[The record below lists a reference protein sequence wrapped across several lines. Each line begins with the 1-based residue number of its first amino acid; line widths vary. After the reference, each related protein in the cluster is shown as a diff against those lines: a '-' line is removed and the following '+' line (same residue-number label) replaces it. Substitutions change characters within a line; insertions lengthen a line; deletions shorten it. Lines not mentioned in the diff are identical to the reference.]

1 LKLIKTNYT
10 YIILYIMPLFKIRN
24 PFKNITKYLFSP
36 KMETQEQIT
45 KPEFKESNKITQINK
60 PEQTKDIEIQKIR
73 IIKWEDTTA
82 FTMPITGGQV
92 IKVYDGD
99 SITIAAHLHI
109 ENSPLFRFS
118 VRLNGIDTPEIKGK
132 NDDEKAAAKD
142 ARDALSKLILHKEI
156 ILKNVG
162 TEKYGRILADVYL
175 DDLCINDWLIKEHY
189 AVKYDGGTKIPP
201 ASWLKYRL
209 TGDII

>member
-1 LKLIKTNYT
+1 
-10 YIILYIMPLFKIRN
+10 MSLFKI
-24 PFKNITKYLFSP
+24 NITKYLFCL
-36 KMETQEQIT
+36 KKETETEEQVKEKVKEKELETQKT
-45 KPEFKESNKITQINK
+45 
-60 PEQTKDIEIQKIR
+60 R

-99 SITIAAHLHI
+99 SITIAAHLPI
-109 ENSPLFRFS
+109 EKSPLFRFS

-132 NDDEKAAAKD
+132 NEDEKAAAKV
-142 ARDALSKLILHKEI
+142 ARDALSNLILHKEI

-175 DDLCINDWLIKEHY
+175 DDLCINDWLIKENY
-189 AVKYDGGTKIPP
+189 AVKYNGGTKISPT
-201 ASWLKYRL
+201 SWLKYRL
-209 TGDII
+209 TGEI

>member
-1 LKLIKTNYT
+1 MKNLFYHIIKYFSKRETLEELKDEKIKKHEQKEHEQ
-10 YIILYIMPLFKIRN
+10 IKEL
-24 PFKNITKYLFSP
+24 
-36 KMETQEQIT
+36 ETQ
-45 KPEFKESNKITQINK
+45 NM
-60 PEQTKDIEIQKIR
+60 R

-99 SITIAAHLHI
+99 SITIAAYLPMDS
-109 ENSPLFRFS
+109 SPLFRFS

-132 NDDEKAAAKD
+132 NEDEKEAAKA
-142 ARDALSKLILHKEI
+142 ARDALSNLILHKVVT
-156 ILKNVG
+156 LKNVD

-189 AVKYDGGTKIPP
+189 AVKYDGGTKKPP

-209 TGDII
+209 SIFEKD